1 MTGGMQLASLWTEVK
16 VDIAGFKS
24 DMDKISVEAK
34 AKANEVS
41 KQMEKTVK
49 VGENMSKLGGTLT
62 KTLTVPL
69 AGAGIAATKMA
80 VDYESSFAK
89 VSTLLDKNVVDY
101 DKYKNDIIEA
111 SSKSK
116 VAVGEF
122 SEAVYGSISAGVD
135 QTKAI
140 KFTTDA
146 MKLAKG
152 GFTDGAKAVDVMTT
166 AINGYNLSTDD
177 ATKISDMLITT
188 QNLGKTTVDE
198 LASSMGA
205 VIPVASSVNFGID
218 ELSASYA
225 QLTKNGIATAE
236 SGTYLKSML
245 SELGKSG
252 SLTDKALR
260 ELTGKGFAD
269 LKKEGKSTSEILNT
283 LSSYAEKN
291 GKTLKDMFGSVE
303 AGSAAMVSA
312 KGDGIEY
319 NEMLDAM
326 QKSAGATQE
335 AFDKMDATPAEQLK
349 GALNELKNE
358 AIKLGSKAIPIVTE
372 AAKFI
377 SKLVDGFTSLSPG
390 MQDSIIKFGLLA
402 AAAGPVLK
410 VGGGLV
416 STYGKLKPI
425 ISGLGTGIKQ
435 GIPLISKLVGGL
447 GSVGSTAVTTGAGV
461 SKLAS
466 VVGGAG
472 LKLMDCGGIA
482 GKLGTALAGAATS
495 SGGLLAS
502 LGGMAA
508 AAAPWVIGAAAVV
521 AGGKMIYDNLNKEV
535 IPEVDLFKTETKATL
550 NTVTGQW
557 EYTTTKISE
566 ETQKQVQSYLNL
578 SNQVQQESMNMY
590 TGITKVTDDSIKSI
604 NGKVSAMS
612 KSIIDATNTQR
623 DEVIKGYQDMFDNTT
638 ALTKKEQDEI
648 MASVNKGYDD
658 RVDETTKLKNEL
670 TKIYKD
676 IADNGGKITQDQQ
689 KRIDEIYDEMKRQ
702 AVQAMADN
710 EAEQNVIL
718 NRLASSNKRITA
730 EMVGESIKQMNK
742 LKDDSIKTAAEK
754 RDALVLEAEKL
765 KTLENGKYKEKADAI
780 IKSAND
786 EYDGVVKAAEKTR
799 KDGINKLMSAHE
811 DMADKIDI
819 STGDIVSRWD
829 KMFGKWD
836 RWQPE
841 SKTATV
847 ETIHLDTFVQNGYN
861 MALEA
866 VKGFHANGLSY
877 VPYDGYTARLHKGER
892 ILDSDENEAYTRN
905 KVEGNDQTGQTINF
919 NGNYTFSDHDGIDYF
934 FNQAALKLKAVR

>member
-1 MTGGMQLASLWTEVK
+1 M
-16 VDIAGFKS
+16 
-24 DMDKISVEAK
+24 
-34 AKANEVS
+34 
-41 KQMEKTVK
+41 
-49 VGENMSKLGGTLT
+49 
-62 KTLTVPL
+62 
-69 AGAGIAATKMA
+69 
-80 VDYESSFAK
+80 
-89 VSTLLDKNVVDY
+89 DY

-402 AAAGPVLK
+402 AAAGPVK
-410 VGGGLV
+410 
-416 STYGKLKPI
+416 
-425 ISGLGTGIKQ
+425 
-435 GIPLISKLVGGL
+435 
-447 GSVGSTAVTTGAGV
+447 
-461 SKLAS
+461 
-466 VVGGAG
+466 
-472 LKLMDCGGIA
+472 
-482 GKLGTALAGAATS
+482 
-495 SGGLLAS
+495 
-502 LGGMAA
+502 
-508 AAAPWVIGAAAVV
+508 
-521 AGGKMIYDNLNKEV
+521 
-535 IPEVDLFKTETKATL
+535 
-550 NTVTGQW
+550 
-557 EYTTTKISE
+557 SE
-566 ETQKQVQSYLNL
+566 
-578 SNQVQQESMNMY
+578 
-590 TGITKVTDDSIKSI
+590 
-604 NGKVSAMS
+604 A
-612 KSIIDATNTQR
+612 
-623 DEVIKGYQDMFDNTT
+623 
-638 ALTKKEQDEI
+638 
-648 MASVNKGYDD
+648 
-658 RVDETTKLKNEL
+658 
-670 TKIYKD
+670 
-676 IADNGGKITQDQQ
+676 
-689 KRIDEIYDEMKRQ
+689 KR
-702 AVQAMADN
+702 
-710 EAEQNVIL
+710 
-718 NRLASSNKRITA
+718 S
-730 EMVGESIKQMNK
+730 
-742 LKDDSIKTAAEK
+742 
-754 RDALVLEAEKL
+754 
-765 KTLENGKYKEKADAI
+765 
-780 IKSAND
+780 
-786 EYDGVVKAAEKTR
+786 
-799 KDGINKLMSAHE
+799 
-811 DMADKIDI
+811 
-819 STGDIVSRWD
+819 
-829 KMFGKWD
+829 
-836 RWQPE
+836 
-841 SKTATV
+841 
-847 ETIHLDTFVQNGYN
+847 
-861 MALEA
+861 
-866 VKGFHANGLSY
+866 
-877 VPYDGYTARLHKGER
+877 
-892 ILDSDENEAYTRN
+892 
-905 KVEGNDQTGQTINF
+905 
-919 NGNYTFSDHDGIDYF
+919 
-934 FNQAALKLKAVR
+934 

>member
-410 VGGGLV
+410 VGGGLI

-461 SKLAS
+461 SKLTS

-482 GKLGTALAGAATS
+482 GKLGTALTGAATS

-508 AAAPWVIGAAAVV
+508 AAAPWAIGAAAIV

-535 IPEVDLFKTETKATL
+535 IPEVDLFKDKTTL
-550 NTVTGQW
+550 AYDEMGHVVGSTTV
-557 EYTTTKISE
+557 KISE

-578 SNQVQQESMNMY
+578 SNQAQQESLNMY
-590 TGITKVTDDSIKSI
+590 TGITKITDDSIKSI
-604 NGKVSAMS
+604 NGKVSTMS

-623 DEVIKGYQDMFDNTT
+623 DEVVKGYQDMFNNTT
-638 ALTKKEQDEI
+638 AITKKEQDEI

-658 RVDETTKLKNEL
+658 RVGETTKLKNEL

-718 NRLASSNKRITA
+718 NRLSSSNERITA

-819 STGDIVSRWD
+819 STGDIVSIWD

-866 VKGFHANGLSY
+866 VKGFHANGLPY

-892 ILDSDENEAYTRN
+892 ILDPEENEAYTRN

-919 NGNYTFSDHDGIDYF
+919 NGNYTFSDHDDIDYF

>member
-319 NEMLDAM
+319 NEMLDPM
-326 QKSAGATQE
+326 Q
-335 AFDKMDATPAEQLK
+335 
-349 GALNELKNE
+349 
-358 AIKLGSKAIPIVTE
+358 
-372 AAKFI
+372 
-377 SKLVDGFTSLSPG
+377 
-390 MQDSIIKFGLLA
+390 
-402 AAAGPVLK
+402 
-410 VGGGLV
+410 
-416 STYGKLKPI
+416 
-425 ISGLGTGIKQ
+425 
-435 GIPLISKLVGGL
+435 
-447 GSVGSTAVTTGAGV
+447 
-461 SKLAS
+461 
-466 VVGGAG
+466 
-472 LKLMDCGGIA
+472 
-482 GKLGTALAGAATS
+482 
-495 SGGLLAS
+495 
-502 LGGMAA
+502 
-508 AAAPWVIGAAAVV
+508 
-521 AGGKMIYDNLNKEV
+521 
-535 IPEVDLFKTETKATL
+535 
-550 NTVTGQW
+550 
-557 EYTTTKISE
+557 
-566 ETQKQVQSYLNL
+566 
-578 SNQVQQESMNMY
+578 
-590 TGITKVTDDSIKSI
+590 
-604 NGKVSAMS
+604 
-612 KSIIDATNTQR
+612 
-623 DEVIKGYQDMFDNTT
+623 
-638 ALTKKEQDEI
+638 
-648 MASVNKGYDD
+648 
-658 RVDETTKLKNEL
+658 
-670 TKIYKD
+670 
-676 IADNGGKITQDQQ
+676 
-689 KRIDEIYDEMKRQ
+689 
-702 AVQAMADN
+702 
-710 EAEQNVIL
+710 
-718 NRLASSNKRITA
+718 
-730 EMVGESIKQMNK
+730 
-742 LKDDSIKTAAEK
+742 
-754 RDALVLEAEKL
+754 
-765 KTLENGKYKEKADAI
+765 
-780 IKSAND
+780 
-786 EYDGVVKAAEKTR
+786 
-799 KDGINKLMSAHE
+799 
-811 DMADKIDI
+811 
-819 STGDIVSRWD
+819 
-829 KMFGKWD
+829 
-836 RWQPE
+836 
-841 SKTATV
+841 
-847 ETIHLDTFVQNGYN
+847 
-861 MALEA
+861 
-866 VKGFHANGLSY
+866 
-877 VPYDGYTARLHKGER
+877 
-892 ILDSDENEAYTRN
+892 
-905 KVEGNDQTGQTINF
+905 
-919 NGNYTFSDHDGIDYF
+919 
-934 FNQAALKLKAVR
+934 